1 MKFLVVAAG
10 DRPSKNLFLSYVKD
24 CDKCLAVDRGFEIF
38 YDNEIEPDYIV
49 GDFDSID
56 EKYKNEIDEKK
67 KIGYPKEKDYTDSD
81 IAISVALE
89 QGATEI
95 ILLGMTG
102 GRIDHFLGNIGL
114 LDKALKH
121 NVKAYIIDEVSKMFL
136 VNRNITLSGNYGEVF
151 SLYAYTS
158 EVRGLTIKNAKYELL
173 KYDLDA
179 FESLCNSN
187 EFLDKDIEVSFDE
200 GKLLVIY
207 SKE

>member
-10 DRPSKNLFLSYVKD
+10 NRPSKELFLKYVRE
-24 CDKCLAVDRGFEIF
+24 CDKYLAVDRGFEVF
-38 YDNEIEPDYIV
+38 FDNGIQADYIV
-49 GDFDSID
+49 GDFDSIHERYK
-56 EKYKNEIDEKK
+56 EKIDEKK

-89 QGATEI
+89 HGATEI
-95 ILLGMTG
+95 VLLGMTG
-102 GRIDHFLGNIGL
+102 GRIDHFLGNLGL

-121 NVKAYIIDEVSKMFL
+121 NVQAYIIDDISKVFL
-136 VNRNITLSGNYGEVF
+136 VNHDITLKGNCGDVL
-151 SLYAYTS
+151 SLYAYTND
-158 EVRGLTIKNAKYELL
+158 VKGLTIKNAKYELL
-173 KYDLDA
+173 NYDLDA

-187 EFLDKDIEVSFDE
+187 EFLDKDIEISFSE

>member
-10 DRPSKNLFLSYVKD
+10 TRPSKELFLKYVAE
-24 CDKCLAVDRGFEIF
+24 CDKYLAVDRGFEIF
-38 YDNEIEPDYIV
+38 YDNAIEADYIV

-56 EKYKNEIDEKK
+56 ESYRMKIDEGK

-81 IAISVALE
+81 IAISVALDH
-89 QGATEI
+89 GATEI

-102 GRIDHFLGNIGL
+102 GRIDHFLGNLGL
-114 LDKALKH
+114 LDKALKN
-121 NVKAYIIDEVSKMFL
+121 NVLAYIIDDISKVFL
-136 VNRNITLSGNYGEVF
+136 INHNMTLKGDRGQVV
-151 SLYAYTS
+151 SLYAYTN
-158 EVRGLTIKNAKYELL
+158 EVKGLSIKNAKYELSD
-173 KYDLDA
+173 YDLDA

-187 EFLDKDIEVSFDE
+187 EFLDKDIEVSFDS